1 MPWGAFAAWGPAGRA
16 GGFPNQERPAADV
29 GERTWWVSCFLGNAG
44 SAGTRPPPV
53 PRPAGPGAALVR
65 RLLCLLCVRRPFLRG
80 RRWLSSS
87 LFLAVFSLW
96 FFVSTVPTPVSFPF
110 SFEALIYL
118 PLPFSASL

>member
-1 MPWGAFAAWGPAGRA
+1 MWERGR
-16 GGFPNQERPAADV
+16 G
-29 GERTWWVSCFLGNAG
+29 G
-44 SAGTRPPPV
+44 SAVSSGTPAPPGRDPPPV

-96 FFVSTVPTPVSFPF
+96 FFVSILSTPVSFPF